1 MDKNQILEKVGWR
14 IKSRTIFTIWNITT
28 WNNIKYDR

>member
-14 IKSRTIFTIWNITT
+14 IKVESYLQYGISPHGI
-28 WNNIKYDR
+28 IKYDR